1 MERRGQG
8 SSPGP
13 SLGKDV
19 GTPTCP
25 LPPPTDTGVT
35 HCLRP
40 PLSGRQPLTPQLERL
55 AARSVEAPQHFAA
68 LWSEASGAACAGG
81 RAGGRAVGHLVGR
94 SQEVTSGVGP
104 CGMGIGARGHR
115 DAPAAAVAP
124 GSSAGCRIP
133 QSPVVFGALLS
144 WRGSGDR
151 LLLLFAVGSAASWDR
166 AIRQLLVTFLNL
178 SSCLFADPGATLR
191 CSLTRESN
199 LSETDHG
206 PSAEGSAPS
215 GGKGVS
221 GERGATPAR

>member
-1 MERRGQG
+1 MAQWLSLAPSDLRLLTPFSLGRERQGAGHLRLLSRPTWRVSPQG
-8 SSPGP
+8 SPRRRLWEKPASWSRPASEPAGCLVTRWHQEWRWSAEGRAARRAP

-81 RAGGRAVGHLVGR
+81 RAVGHLVGR

-104 CGMGIGARGHR
+104 CGMGIGARGPR

-124 GSSAGCRIP
+124 GSSVSRGLRR
-133 QSPVVFGALLS
+133 VALPE
-144 WRGSGDR
+144 G
-151 LLLLFAVGSAASWDR
+151 
-166 AIRQLLVTFLNL
+166 IR
-178 SSCLFADPGATLR
+178 
-191 CSLTRESN
+191 
-199 LSETDHG
+199 
-206 PSAEGSAPS
+206 
-215 GGKGVS
+215 
-221 GERGATPAR
+221 